1 MRVQETRD
9 EPLPFKFTLRPFTTS
24 YMASTEITL
33 QAAQDKV
40 ENLAERDADSTESEI
55 RYLAYGA
62 RLRTALRAGTRYIA
76 YVRSFH
82 PFSLFLLPIPS
93 QGLRLVTS
101 AKRLDLSF
109 LHGLSQQHMEFR
121 GYISAGRSSEHLR

>member
-1 MRVQETRD
+1 MTNHS
-9 EPLPFKFTLRPFTTS
+9 LFKFTLRSLATS
-24 YMASTEITL
+24 YMASTEITI

-76 YVRSFH
+76 YGTD
-82 PFSLFLLPIPS
+82 
-93 QGLRLVTS
+93 Q
-101 AKRLDLSF
+101 
-109 LHGLSQQHMEFR
+109 
-121 GYISAGRSSEHLR
+121 

>member
-1 MRVQETRD
+1 
-9 EPLPFKFTLRPFTTS
+9 
-24 YMASTEITL
+24 MASTEITL

-62 RLRTALRAGTRYIA
+62 RLRTALRASTRYIA